1 VESGAAMSDGESVKT
16 VSVVRCEDYNREKTC
31 AAVRKAIDLVGG
43 VGAFVSPGQKVFL
56 KFNLL
61 QGSAPETC
69 ITTNPEV
76 VYAVAKLLKDHGCE
90 VLLGDSPGSGSIYK
104 ESNLR
109 KAYAV
114 SGYDKIARELGVR
127 LNYDV
132 GYREVSAPESSTI
145 KRFPIISPALDCDA
159 IVVVS
164 KAKTH
169 SLTYLSGAAKNI
181 FGVIPGLDKPTYHAR
196 LPDSVAFGR
205 MIIDINDIVKP
216 KLQVMDAVMGM
227 EGDGPHAGTP
237 RKIGAVLAS
246 GNYSAIDVVTSRLM
260 ALDPM
265 RVPTITA
272 AIERGYLKG
281 DLSDI
286 SLTGDNLE
294 ELIVKDYQCPST
306 YLGQGKSGGKS
317 HRLMRLVFKL
327 VNEYPPRPVIHTDR
341 CTRCMK
347 CVRSCPVKTIA
358 VVDTLPRI
366 GYKKCIK
373 CYCCHEMCDS
383 HAITL
388 ERTLAGK
395 ILAKVV
401 FRK

>member
-1 VESGAAMSDGESVKT
+1 MSDGGDLKT
-16 VSVVRCEDYNREKTC
+16 VSVVRCENYNRENVC

-90 VLLGDSPGSGSIYK
+90 VLIGDSPGSGSLYS
-104 ESNLR
+104 ESNLK
-109 KAYAV
+109 KAYEV
-114 SGYDKIARELGVR
+114 SGYDKIAQELGVR
-127 LNYDV
+127 LNYNV
-132 GYREVSAPESSTI
+132 GYREVSAPESTTI
-145 KRFPIISPALDCDA
+145 KRFPIISPGLDCDA
-159 IVVVS
+159 LVVVS

-181 FGVIPGLDKPTYHAR
+181 FGVIPGLEKPTYHAR
-196 LPDSVAFGR
+196 LPDPGAFGR

-216 KLQVMDAVMGM
+216 KLQIMDAVMGM

-237 RKIGAVLAS
+237 RKIGTVLAS
-246 GNYSAIDVVTSRLM
+246 GNYSAVDVATCRLM
-260 ALDPM
+260 SLDPL
-265 RVPTITA
+265 RVPTISA

-281 DLSDI
+281 DMSDI
-286 SLTGDNLE
+286 SLVGDNLE
-294 ELIVKDYQCPST
+294 NLIVKDYQCPST
-306 YLGQGKSGGKS
+306 YLGQGGNSGGS
-317 HRLMRLVFKL
+317 HRLLRLVFKL
-327 VNEYPPRPVIHTDR
+327 VNEYPPRPVIHADR

-358 VVDTLPRI
+358 VVDKMPRI
-366 GYKKCIK
+366 DYKTCIK

-388 ERTLAGK
+388 ERTLTGK